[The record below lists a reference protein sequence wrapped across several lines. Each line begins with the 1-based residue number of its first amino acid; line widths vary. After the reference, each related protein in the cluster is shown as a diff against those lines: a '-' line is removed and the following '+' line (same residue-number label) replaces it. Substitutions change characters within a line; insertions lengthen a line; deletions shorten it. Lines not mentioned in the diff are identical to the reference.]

1 MTKGPL
7 TLEYR
12 SLGSSVQAERQRQ
25 PWHILLPTAWVK
37 LWKSGRY
44 GCFHR
49 RTVIDRDAQEVRL
62 TLPNG
67 VKRSA
72 RVVIGVRRSWSE
84 TT

>member
-1 MTKGPL
+1 
-7 TLEYR
+7 
-12 SLGSSVQAERQRQ
+12 
-25 PWHILLPTAWVK
+25 VK
-37 LWKSGRY
+37 LCRY

-67 VKRSA
+67 IKRNA